1 MALEYNMRNLH
12 PDNPRD
18 GNEASYILGRLDEKE
33 AQLYGIEAVLTFEY
47 HHSGG
52 PRFNVRSIEEVDMM
66 IKNRTNGPEIWR
78 YWRRDQ
84 IIENARLI
92 LEHNSYK

>member
-12 PDNPRD
+12 PDSPRD
-18 GNEASYILGRLDEKE
+18 ESEASYIIGRLDEKE
-33 AQLYGIEAVLTFEY
+33 AQLHGIGAVLTFEY

-52 PRFNVRSIEEVDMM
+52 PRFNVRSIEEADMM